1 MNETWVWSV
10 GGIILILM
18 LLIIRICNINVQNC
32 NNYFY
37 LSRKIDKFL
46 VSDFK
51 INLLY

>member
-1 MNETWVWSV
+1 MGVEHGWNETDIDVMDYW
-10 GGIILILM
+10 IH
-18 LLIIRICNINVQNC
+18 NIDVQNY

-46 VSDFK
+46 VFDFK